1 LPPALRW
8 QADKARCQYQNKNP
22 ACGVLFSRS
31 RRQPHGSNEDLR
43 MKKLF
48 IGNLP
53 QDATEESVREMFSAY
68 GTVRSISVASDIFT
82 GRCKGFGFIEME
94 GHEARAAQAGLDGNM
109 VSDDRSLRVRFDDP
123 RAARGRKRR

>member
-1 LPPALRW
+1 
-8 QADKARCQYQNKNP
+8 
-22 ACGVLFSRS
+22 
-31 RRQPHGSNEDLR
+31 

-53 QDATEESVREMFSAY
+53 PDASENSVQEMFSAY

-94 GHEARAAQAGLDGNM
+94 GHEARAAQAALDGNM
-109 VSDDRSLRVRFDDP
+109 VNGSDRSLRVRFDDP
-123 RAARGRKRR
+123 RASRGRRRR